1 MYVLVVYD
9 ITENDVR
16 NRVADILR
24 SFGLERIQKSV
35 FLGRLPPALVKE
47 LEEKLR
53 KATRGADAD
62 VAIFRI
68 DRRVVDTMV
77 RIGPAPPQRRDVQ
90 LI

>member
-35 FLGRLPPALVKE
+35 FLGRLPQP
-47 LEEKLR
+47 
-53 KATRGADAD
+53 
-62 VAIFRI
+62 
-68 DRRVVDTMV
+68 
-77 RIGPAPPQRRDVQ
+77 
-90 LI
+90 